1 MARIHHMEP
10 MDGHDISPPS
20 ARSTGLVLAA
30 AAALAAWAARH
41 GLWLWP
47 LAGASALLAVLA
59 WLKPAVL
66 EPLNRAWFRLSLLLS
81 KVMTPIVMGLLFY
94 GLITPFGLL
103 MRLAGSDPLRLKRTG
118 KESTWWRKRKADD
131 EASGGMDKQF

>member
-1 MARIHHMEP
+1 MARIRHMEP
-10 MDGHDISPPS
+10 MDCQDISPPS

-30 AAALAAWAARH
+30 AAALAAWGARH

-47 LAGASALLAVLA
+47 LAATSALLAVLA

-66 EPLNRAWFRLSLLLS
+66 EPLNRAWFRLSLLLGRI
-81 KVMTPIVMGLLFY
+81 MTPIVMGVLFY
-94 GLITPFGLL
+94 GLITPIGLL

-118 KESTWWRKRKADD
+118 KERTWWRKRR
-131 EASGGMDKQF
+131 EEETSGGMDKQF